1 MEGGQGLGATRKKR
15 MDVGDSC
22 TILSSDPRTR

>member
-1 MEGGQGLGATRKKR
+1 MEDGQGLGATRGKR
-15 MDVGDSC
+15 MNVGNSR